1 MACQCTLQVTC
12 QSTLQVITGNLSKY
26 IAGNYRWL
34 VKVHFRYLVK
44 STLQVITDDSSVKK
58 KSGPKFIIILFDQW
72 YNYKED
78 QASFSKS
85 SPRLYIQIM
94 LKMHKK
100 TRKIQI

>member
-1 MACQCTLQVTC
+1 MACQSTLQVTC
-12 QSTLQVITGNLSKY
+12 QKY
-26 IAGNYRWL
+26 ITGNYRWL
-34 VKVHFRYLVK
+34 
-44 STLQVITDDSSVKK
+44 SVKK

-100 TRKIQI
+100 TRKIEI